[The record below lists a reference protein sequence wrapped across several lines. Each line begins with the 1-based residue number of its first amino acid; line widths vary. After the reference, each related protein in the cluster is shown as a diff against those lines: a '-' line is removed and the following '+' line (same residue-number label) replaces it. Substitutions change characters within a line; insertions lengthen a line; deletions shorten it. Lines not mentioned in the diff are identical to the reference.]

1 MAFKKGEIPPGAVPF
16 EKGQSGNPG
25 GRPPK
30 DRALQDALDMVLA
43 EEKKGESLVVRIV
56 KKLGTK
62 ALQGDI
68 KAATLLLAHAYGQP
82 RQRMEHT
89 VDPEPGAGAI
99 QWVIK
104 VPPVQ
109 TEEPGPSGKKR
120 K

>member
-1 MAFKKGEIPPGAVPF
+1 MGFKKGEIPPGAVPF
-16 EKGQSGNPG
+16 KKGQSGNPG

-30 DRALQDALDMVLA
+30 DRALQDALDQVLG
-43 EEKKGESLVVRIV
+43 EEKKGESLVLRIV

-82 RQRMEHT
+82 RQRMEHS
-89 VDPEPGAGAI
+89 VDPEPGTAAL
-99 QWVIK
+99 QWVIQIPAVK
-104 VPPVQ
+104 P
-109 TEEPGPSGKKR
+109 EEPAPGGKKR